1 MRQVGG
7 GQRDF
12 ESEAKGDS
20 QRLKSLE
27 VGDGGV
33 PRRARAARTRA
44 SDVASSASD
53 QMRLKKCLKQPKA
66 KDETRRDASKYQR
79 STLNIQLPA
88 LNN

>member
-20 QRLKSLE
+20 QRLKCLE
-27 VGDGGV
+27 SGGGV
-33 PRRARAARTRA
+33 PRRARAARTGA

-66 KDETRRDASKYQR
+66 KDETRRGETRQ
-79 STLNIQLPA
+79 NINA
-88 LNN
+88 